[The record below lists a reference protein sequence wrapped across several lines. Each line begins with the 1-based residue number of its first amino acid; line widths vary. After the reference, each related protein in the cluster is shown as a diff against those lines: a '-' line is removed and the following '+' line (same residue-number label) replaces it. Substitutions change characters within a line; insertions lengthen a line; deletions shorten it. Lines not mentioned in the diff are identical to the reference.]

1 MPRHGVIPP
10 APRGGPR
17 PGQTYTQSII
27 EVMDQRKVQID
38 PDDPKSLR
46 SIFFNPDLET
56 SARIIQALLSP
67 NNSLAGIARDHATT
81 LEALSTWMARP
92 DIAQRIHHMKR
103 AAAVQ
108 HSLTATFQLAHA
120 VKALV
125 IILQEYCDAACHEA
139 GLKAGRGSSPDEHN
153 RRDRETA
160 RKACQL
166 LARLA
171 HFDQTIRPPRSPR
184 ENILTPDHIPS
195 IFPTS
200 NGDTARGFAEM
211 PQNPGGHAG
220 APDAPPPPAHP
231 LPEEDPQALLTQIT
245 DLLAHL
251 RNNPLTPSTP
261 PAASEPAAAPSSD
274 NPPPPASA
282 PPSET
287 SDLKLEIA
295 PAPPTTPTTQE
306 RSNPLPQPSAGSP
319 DFSESPPSPPLRPF
333 PPNFLA
339 KVKACNCGRGIPC
352 KGCPPDVINARFE
365 PENAALRARAR
376 DPTSP

>member
-1 MPRHGVIPP
+1 M
-10 APRGGPR
+10 
-17 PGQTYTQSII
+17 QSII

-108 HSLTATFQLAHA
+108 HSLAATFQLAHA

-211 PQNPGGHAG
+211 DTAASGAG
-220 APDAPPPPAHP
+220 AEHAEGSPPLWSTPP
-231 LPEEDPQALLTQIT
+231 LPRASGGGVGATATTEGAVQPAEEDPQTLLTQIQDLLAHLNQPATTPANPTAPLPRASGGGVGATATTEGAAQPTEEDPQAL
-245 DLLAHL
+245 
-251 RNNPLTPSTP
+251 
-261 PAASEPAAAPSSD
+261 
-274 NPPPPASA
+274 
-282 PPSET
+282 
-287 SDLKLEIA
+287 
-295 PAPPTTPTTQE
+295 
-306 RSNPLPQPSAGSP
+306 
-319 DFSESPPSPPLRPF
+319 PPLRPF
-333 PPNFLA
+333 PPDFLA